1 MFYAWCSQQLF
12 HLLFRAA
19 SELGIA
25 NSDEEIEAK
34 GGEVEGMRGKT
45 LKQKTIKHL
54 SSTGTQMRM
63 RHEFS
68 KSTEISLSTPSYFF
82 FFNVPESLGLGIL
95 LQFISPENFHSAA
108 SD

>member
-12 HLLFRAA
+12 HLLFGAA

-34 GGEVEGMRGKT
+34 VDEVEGMRGKT
-45 LKQKTIKHL
+45 LKQKTKHL
-54 SSTGTQMRM
+54 SSTGTQMGM

-68 KSTEISLSTPSYFF
+68 KSTEISLSTPSWIFF
-82 FFNVPESLGLGIL
+82 
-95 LQFISPENFHSAA
+95 
-108 SD
+108 